1 VIPNL
6 VIPVLNRYDLL
17 QRAISSVDFEIRS
30 LLIVD
35 NGQGPTEEIAI
46 SDAFADVTYLPLPSN
61 LGVSASWNLGVKLFP
76 HDSYWLFSSNDAV
89 FKPGALEE
97 FSETGPDDV
106 LLSPNFP
113 RWQTF
118 SVGENVIR
126 NVGLFSEDLYPAYF
140 EDDDF
145 TMRVENAGFQLR
157 RIETEVEH
165 DNSSTLRA
173 EPSFQYKNEISFANN
188 RKRLA
193 ERRASGET
201 GPGLWSLDVRRT
213 NDWTK
218 ELER

>member
-1 VIPNL
+1 MIPNL

-17 QRAISSVDFEIRS
+17 QRAISSVDVEIRS
-30 LLIVD
+30 LLILD
-35 NGQGPTEEIAI
+35 NGQGPTDEIAI
-46 SDAFADVTYLPLPSN
+46 PDAFADVTYLPLPSN
-61 LGVSASWNLGVKLFP
+61 LGVAASWNLGIKLFP
-76 HDSYWLFSSNDAV
+76 HDPLWLFSSNDAV

-97 FSETGPDDV
+97 FAETGPDDV

-113 RWQTF
+113 HWQTF

-145 TMRVENAGFQLR
+145 TMRVENSGFQLR
-157 RIETEVEH
+157 RIETEIQH

-188 RKRLA
+188 RRRLA
-193 ERRASGET
+193 ERRGRGET
-201 GPGLWSLDVRRT
+201 GAGVWDLDVRRA

-218 ELER
+218 DLER